1 MYLKILFSTLIVA
14 GLMLTN
20 IAFAADTATQ
30 TTQEKAK
37 EEAKKAKADEKKKA
51 EEEKKAAKEE
61 KKKENETK
69 KTTKEEKKTENV
81 KAEEKKQDT
90 KETKSDKKSTPAKA
104 INLNT
109 ASKEELKQIKGI
121 GDVLA
126 DEIIKG
132 RPYKTWDDVSKVKG
146 IGEGRLKTLKEEA
159 KL

>member
-1 MYLKILFSTLIVA
+1 MYLKLLFSALIVA

-20 IAFAADTATQ
+20 IALAADTATQ

-51 EEEKKAAKEE
+51 KEEKKAAKEE
-61 KKKENETK
+61 KK
-69 KTTKEEKKTENV
+69 TENV
-81 KAEEKKQDT
+81 KAEEKKATKEEKKQDT
-90 KETKSDKKSTPAKA
+90 KETKSDKKSTPIKA

-126 DEIIKG
+126 DEIIKN
-132 RPYKTWDDVSKVKG
+132 RPYKSWDDVSKVKG